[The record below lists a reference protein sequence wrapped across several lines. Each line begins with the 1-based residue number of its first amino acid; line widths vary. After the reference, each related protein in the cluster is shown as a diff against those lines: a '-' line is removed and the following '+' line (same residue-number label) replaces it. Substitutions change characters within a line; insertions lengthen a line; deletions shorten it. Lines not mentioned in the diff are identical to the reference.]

1 MRRSSRIAAAG
12 GLVIAL
18 ALSACS
24 QNTGEGDGASD
35 DIEVGSLDIIGT
47 EADST
52 GPATPVPNAK
62 PGGTIDYTGLSDFVH
77 LDPSR
82 TYVGSYMMVGNG
94 LLWRTL
100 NGYREEPG
108 GGLKLVGDLATNPGL
123 DVNGDCKVWEY
134 TLKTGLKYEDGTEI
148 TAADVAYGIAR
159 SFTPE
164 LGEGAQ
170 FLQNWLQESR
180 EYKGPYEGAEKVP
193 PGVTVNGN
201 KITFTFDKARC
212 ELPFAVAMPNTAP
225 VPEAKDTKGEFD
237 KKPFSSGPY
246 KIESRTIDEEMVLV
260 RNEHWDEKT
269 DPIRHAYPDKF
280 EFKFGA
286 EPQDTSVRLDANAGG
301 DENLFTF
308 AQVYPD
314 LLPQVTSDL
323 GKYGTRVVQGA
334 QKYNGYIAI
343 NNNRVK
349 DLATRQA
356 LNYAFPR
363 DRWVQLQ
370 GGEFAAKPG
379 TAFMTPSVPGFK
391 EFNAYPADIEKAK
404 ELLAGKSVKLRYA
417 YQNASELDGQIASMF
432 KDEYAKI
439 GVELETVPLEPTG
452 WYDQIGDPTNEYDLY
467 WAGWGADW
475 PSGSTV
481 IPPCLGEDGISDV
494 PGASTNYSYFTEPT
508 IEAEIDRLESLPVTE
523 ALPGWGE
530 LDEKI
535 MKEFAPY
542 IPADISYGVWMSGS
556 NIGGLQLGQ
565 NLSTLDI
572 TKLFLIDPALNA

>member
-1 MRRSSRIAAAG
+1 MRRSARVAAAG
-12 GLVIAL
+12 GLVLAL
-18 ALSACS
+18 ALTACS
-24 QNTGEGDGASD
+24 QNTGDGDGAAD
-35 DIEVGSLDIIGT
+35 DTKQGSLDIIGT

-52 GPATPVPNAK
+52 GPATPVADAK
-62 PGGTIDYTGLSDFVH
+62 PGGTINYVGQTDFVH

-82 TYVGSYMMVGNG
+82 TYVGSYMMVGSG

-100 NGYREEPG
+100 NGYRENG
-108 GGLKLVGDLATNPGL
+108 DGSIKLVGDLATNPGK
-123 DVNGDCKVWEY
+123 DVNGDCKTWEY
-134 TLKTGLKYEDGTEI
+134 TLKTGLKYQDGTEI
-148 TAADVAYGIAR
+148 TAADVAYGVAR

-180 EYKGPYEGAEKVP
+180 DYKGPYDGEKIP
-193 PGVTVNGN
+193 PGVAVDGN
-201 KITFTFDKARC
+201 KITFSFDKARC

-225 VPEAKDTKGEFD
+225 VPEGKDTKADYD

-246 KIESRTIDEEMVLV
+246 KIESRTIDESMTLV
-260 RNEHWDEKT
+260 RNEFWDAAT
-269 DPIRHAYPDKF
+269 DPIRHNYPDKF
-280 EFKFGA
+280 VFKFGN
-286 EPQDTSVRLDANAGG
+286 EPQDTSVRIEANAGG

-308 AQVYPD
+308 SQVFPD
-314 LLPQVTSDL
+314 MLSQVTADKA
-323 GKYGTRVVQGA
+323 KYDGRYVEGS

-370 GGEFAAKPG
+370 GGEYASKAS
-379 TAFMTPSVPGFK
+379 TTFMTPSVPGYK
-391 EFNAYPADIEKAK
+391 EFNAYPTNLDKAK
-404 ELLAGKSVKLRYA
+404 ELLGGKTVKLRYA
-417 YQNASELDGQIASMF
+417 YSNSSELDGQIASMF

-452 WYDQIGDPTNEYDLY
+452 WYDQIGDPTNDYDMY

-494 PGASTNYSYFTEPT
+494 PGASTNYSYFTQPD
-508 IEAEIDRLESLPVTE
+508 IEAEIDRLEALPISESLP
-523 ALPGWGE
+523 AWGT
-530 LDEKI
+530 LDETI
-535 MKEFAPY
+535 MTKYAPY
-542 IPADISYGVWMSGS
+542 IAADYSAGVWMSGS
-556 NIGGLQLGQ
+556 NVGGLYLNE

-572 TKLFLIDPALNA
+572 SKLFLRDPALNAS